1 MSQIERKNTQNAVL
15 FYPDFVYCEP
25 CILLTV
31 NSEITSYDFLT
42 LKTSMKSLDLY
53 TFFLVLI
60 TSSVQFSNAKPPK
73 GFEKID
79 QQIVI
84 STMEAQMKYDVKSF
98 SVKPN
103 SQGESN
109 V

>member
-1 MSQIERKNTQNAVL
+1 
-15 FYPDFVYCEP
+15 
-25 CILLTV
+25 
-31 NSEITSYDFLT
+31 
-42 LKTSMKSLDLY
+42 MKSLDLY
-53 TFFLVLI
+53 TFSLVLI

-98 SVKPN
+98 SVKPKF
-103 SQGESN
+103 QGESN
-109 V
+109 L